1 MRKYFGGLVAVLA
14 IAMLVPG
21 TALATH
27 SNGQG
32 PDKDFRHGTHKGFCP
47 TPFGSFPCQVHVSG
61 QSESATGPGVPAQGN
76 WFIRIFAGDFLG
88 LGTVELSGEVVCL
101 TAIGNSTWIKAED
114 RPVEHRSGAAGPND
128 PGSCDRQR
136 RGVERPRGREHRVLV
151 TAGYD
156 VPDSC
161 RSVPRRSS
169 RATSRITTGS
179 STQTR

>member
-1 MRKYFGGLVAVLA
+1 MRKYFGGLVVVLA

-61 QSESATGPGVPAQGN
+61 QSESATGPGVPASGH

-101 TAIGNSTWIKAED
+101 DGDRHQHVDQAED
-114 RPVEHRSGAAGPND
+114 RSVEHRCSHRRALTIQDRAIDNGEGSND
-128 PGSCDRQR
+128 PEDESTGFLS
-136 RGVERPRGREHRVLV
+136 P
-151 TAGYD
+151 
-156 VPDSC
+156 P
-161 RSVPRRSS
+161 
-169 RATSRITTGS
+169 ATTCPTIPVSTTPIEQGNITNHDGI
-179 STQTR
+179 